1 VSASTPIRS
10 ASGGDAEEVNVPVPL
25 GRFITLEG
33 PDGAGKTVQAR
44 LLAEALRGLGHEV
57 VLTREPGG
65 TALGERIRTVLLA
78 SAGEPRS
85 ALTDALLFNAARA
98 ELVERVIRPARADG
112 AIVICD
118 RFADSTLAYQGYG
131 AGLPLDDLRALIAV
145 ATGGL
150 APDRTVLLD
159 VPPERGLERRS
170 AGAASERTRFEDAR
184 FHDLGFH
191 QRVRDGFRSLAAA
204 DPDRWRVVDA
214 SGTEGEVAAAV
225 RAAVITILPRVPV
238 PSEPFAPRLR
248 IQG

>member
-1 VSASTPIRS
+1 
-10 ASGGDAEEVNVPVPL
+10 VPR

-33 PDGAGKTVQAR
+33 PDGAGKTLQAR
-44 LLAEALRGLGHEV
+44 LLADALRGLGHAV
-57 VLTREPGG
+57 ALTREPGG
-65 TALGERIRTVLLA
+65 TAFGERIRALLLA

-98 ELVERVIRPARADG
+98 ELVERVIRPALTDG

-131 AGLPLDDLRALIAV
+131 AGLPLADLRALIVV
-145 ATGGL
+145 ATRGL

-170 AGAASERTRFEDAR
+170 SGAASEQTRFEDAR

-191 QRVRDGFRSLAAA
+191 QRVREGFRSLAAME
-204 DPDRWRVVDA
+204 PDRWRVVDG
-214 SGTEGEVAAAV
+214 SGTEGEVATAV
-225 RAAVITILPRVPV
+225 RAAVVTILPRVPAS
-238 PSEPFAPRLR
+238 SEPSTPPLR